1 MRTTRDRLTTALLG
15 PLVMLVMS
23 AASVASAAP
32 PANAKGKLGAHAPH
46 PPPAPRLP
54 PRPPVG
60 PLPFLPT
67 VARVSVD
74 AAGDRLLLTEDVRL
88 PRGEW
93 TGGDLD
99 FFVAYGAPGTPLAI
113 DAQLYAPNGTVSKV
127 VTQTSPR
134 ATPWT
139 HALLGPRDMSGV
151 ILHVPA
157 SAFREAT
164 SVGDAILR
172 VRSVISPA
180 RPDGGGGHEVLVR
193 LGNADGEP
201 IAVERIELG
210 STLGPLRAA
219 TAHLCGQEADPYPLA
234 VSQAGQ
240 PRPRAQY
247 PLPQAPWLA
256 SRRPTDSLC
265 VRWVPAA
272 GK

>member
-1 MRTTRDRLTTALLG
+1 MRMRLALCALALLAP
-15 PLVMLVMS
+15 PLATV
-23 AASVASAAP
+23 ARVASAAP
-32 PANAKGKLGAHAPH
+32 LAKGKPGLHGWHS
-46 PPPAPRLP
+46 PPAARLP

-74 AAGDRLLLTEDVRL
+74 LAGDRLLLTEDVRL

-99 FFVAYGAPGTPLAI
+99 FFVAYGAPGTPVAI
-113 DAQLYAPNGTVSKV
+113 DAQLYAPNGDVTKLTV
-127 VTQTSPR
+127 QPSPR
-134 ATPWT
+134 ATQWT
-139 HALLGPRDMSGV
+139 HPLLGPRDMSGV
-151 ILHVPA
+151 ILHVSA
-157 SAFREAT
+157 NAFRGAT
-164 SVGDAILR
+164 SIGDAILR
-172 VRSVISPA
+172 VRSVLSPA

-210 STLGPLRAA
+210 TALGPLRTA

-234 VSQAGQ
+234 LTQPGQ
-240 PRPRAQY
+240 PRPRIQY
-247 PLPQAPWLA
+247 PRPQAPWLA

-265 VRWVPAA
+265 LRWVRA
-272 GK
+272 GS